1 MDRFLGLLA
10 SIPLWYLAVAFA
22 YLIGLV
28 VIAGITWP
36 FRHLRPTSRWY
47 ISDAGFY
54 LRIGVVISA
63 IAIGFAILKTIAPSL
78 LVEVSRLSHSLCRFI
93 VFFSGK
99 HQMFHCTLRNEIP
112 LQKKIDRPFLVLRVS
127 VRQ

>member
-63 IAIGFAILKTIAPSL
+63 SAIGFAILKTIAPSL

-93 VFFSGK
+93 G
-99 HQMFHCTLRNEIP
+99 LP
-112 LQKKIDRPFLVLRVS
+112 LSLGRTQIKLPPRSPLG
-127 VRQ
+127 